1 MSALAPAGRADRAA
15 SDPALPTTAQH
26 ALDYLRA
33 EIVSG
38 ALTPGA
44 RIGQELVAE
53 RLGISVAPVRE
64 ALRILE
70 REGQVTYRPR
80 RGYIVTELRI
90 GDLEEIYALR
100 ALLER
105 EAALAAIDR
114 PGGYAE
120 AELGEIQR
128 AAARCAE
135 AVTAGDVVA
144 ELGANRRFHSAILSP
159 AGRPH
164 LQRLIDLL
172 WDSTEAYRALY
183 YNSAAER
190 RESLRAHDRILRAIV
205 SGDGERLV
213 AELDAHRERALVVL
227 RGIIGTPAAA

>member
-1 MSALAPAGRADRAA
+1 MSSTVDHDAG
-15 SDPALPTTAQH
+15 PNTTAQH
-26 ALDYLRA
+26 ALDHLRE

-38 ALTPGA
+38 ALVPGE
-44 RIGQELVAE
+44 RIGQESVAG
-53 RLGISVAPVRE
+53 RLGISLAPVRE

-80 RGYIVTELRI
+80 RGYIVTELNI
-90 GDLEEIYALR
+90 DDLEEIYALR

-105 EAALAAIDR
+105 EAARAALPALVEEDLVAI
-114 PGGYAE
+114 E
-120 AELGEIQR
+120 R
-128 AAARCAE
+128 AAADCDA
-135 AVTAGDVVA
+135 AVSAGDVVA
-144 ELGANRRFHSAILSP
+144 ELAANRRFHNAILAP

-172 WDSTEAYRALY
+172 WDQTEAYRALY

-190 RESLRAHDRILRAIV
+190 QESLRAHDRILGAV
-205 SGDGERLV
+205 VAGDPERLA

-227 RGIIGTPAAA
+227 RRIIPAPATAAA

>member
-1 MSALAPAGRADRAA
+1 MTALAPG
-15 SDPALPTTAQH
+15 SDPVHPGTTAQH
-26 ALDYLRA
+26 ALDHLRA

-38 ALTPGA
+38 SLTPGT

-53 RLGISVAPVRE
+53 RLGVSVAPVRE

-80 RGYIVTELRI
+80 RGYVVTELRI
-90 GDLEEIYALR
+90 ADLEEIYALR
-100 ALLER
+100 GLLER
-105 EAALAAIDR
+105 EAALAAVDR
-114 PGGYAE
+114 TGGYAE
-120 AELGEIQR
+120 EELRGIEL
-128 AAARCAE
+128 AAE
-135 AVTAGDVVA
+135 ACADAVAAGDVVA
-144 ELGANRRFHSAILSP
+144 ELAANRRFHTAILSP

-164 LQRLIDLL
+164 LLRLIDLL

-190 RESLRAHDRILRAIV
+190 HESLRAHDRILGAV
-205 SGDGERLV
+205 VAGDGERLA